1 MESADLRIFQAV
13 AYEGSI
19 TKAALR
25 LGYVQSNVTARIRQ
39 LESEIG
45 TALFH
50 RHNRGMT
57 LSSSGQTL
65 LAYADK
71 IIGLLD
77 EAALA
82 LSPSSEP
89 GGPLLIGASQTTAA
103 VRLPRLLSR
112 YYEMHP
118 KVELT
123 LTTDL
128 SDRLMEK
135 VLQYELDVAFIST
148 PCRHPEL
155 TPVSV
160 FDEEVVV
167 ISAPWII
174 ELDDAL
180 TKPNLVYSK
189 GCSYREILE
198 GWQHSRG
205 IRQLKTMEF
214 GTLEAILGGVSSGL
228 GISLVP
234 RVVAE
239 MPGNA
244 GSLRIHEVPEA
255 LRRMKTELIY
265 RKDAYMTPALRA
277 LLKLLGVSTEEHE
290 QGQGQGQ
297 GQKQK
302 KKQKKEKEQG
312 LSKEREQVQVRK

>member
-65 LAYADK
+65 LVYADK
-71 IIGLLD
+71 IIGLLE

-89 GGPLLIGASQTTAA
+89 SGPLLIGAPQTTAA
-103 VRLPRLLSR
+103 VRLPKLLSR
-112 YYEMHP
+112 YYELHP

-128 SDRLMEK
+128 SERLMEK
-135 VLQYELDVAFIST
+135 VLQYELNVAFIST

-155 TPVSV
+155 TTLSV
-160 FDEEVVV
+160 FDEEVVL
-167 ISAPWII
+167 ISAPWIT
-174 ELDDAL
+174 EPEDAL

-198 GWQHSRG
+198 SWLHSQG
-205 IRQLKTMEF
+205 VRQLKTMEF

-239 MPGNA
+239 IPGTA

-255 LRRMKTELIY
+255 IRHMKTELIY

-277 LLKLLGVSTEEHE
+277 LLKLLGLNPGGQE
-290 QGQGQGQ
+290 QGQE
-297 GQKQK
+297 
-302 KKQKKEKEQG
+302 QKKEQR
-312 LSKEREQVQVRK
+312 LAKEREQVQVRK